1 MADNSLREVGTFSTV
16 LDTNSSTNIIQ
27 YLDVASAI
35 ASVVEN
41 LDPRWLFRASFYL
54 ESLRLSVSLP
64 SFRAAPYPETYAGD
78 TVADKMVKL
87 LEIEQGYPKV
97 GLKLLRKHSTE
108 TDWHDLATVVLQN
121 RGRQSQLPIIVP
133 YLTINQIK
141 LLAKDDLMA
150 CQIVNFGNGILGTGD
165 RLQLEGEWRCD
176 VDVAFMANRPTAI
189 NYYSQT
195 VGQTVIQLA
204 PANPNRARLTL
215 QNQSE
220 GSLYFQFGSNSSAIN
235 YGFILPGGGTAT
247 EGELNNLAIQEALWV
262 KSGGVNPVFVVA
274 TDLSYV

>member
-1 MADNSLREVGTFSTV
+1 MTDNSLREVGTFSTV

-27 YLDVASAI
+27 YLDVGNAI
-35 ASVVEN
+35 AGVVEN
-41 LDPRWLFRASFYL
+41 LDPRWIFRPSFYL
-54 ESLRLSVSLP
+54 ESLRLTVDLP
-64 SFRAAPYPETYAGD
+64 SFRAAPFPEVYAGD
-78 TVADKMVKL
+78 TSAEKMAKL
-87 LEIEQGYPKV
+87 LEVEQSFPKV
-97 GLKLLRKHSTE
+97 GLKLLRKHSNE

-141 LLAKDDLMA
+141 LLSKNDLMA
-150 CQIVNFGNGILGTGD
+150 CQVVNYGSGILGAGD

-189 NYYSQT
+189 NYYSQSI
-195 VGQTVIQLA
+195 GQTPFQLT

-215 QNQSE
+215 QNQSDT
-220 GSLYFQFGSNSSAIN
+220 SLYFQFGSNASVLD
-235 YGFILPGGGTAT
+235 YGFLLPGGGTAT

-262 KSGGVNPVFVVA
+262 KSVANNLVYTVA

>member
-16 LDTNSSTNIIQ
+16 LDTSSSTNIIQ

-35 ASVVEN
+35 ASVVQG

-64 SFRAAPYPETYAGD
+64 SFRAAPFPETYAGD

-87 LEIEQGYPKV
+87 LEVEQGYPKV
-97 GLKLLRKHSTE
+97 GLKLLRKHSDE
-108 TDWHDLATVVLQN
+108 TNWHDLATVVLQN

-141 LLAKDDLMA
+141 LLSKNDLLA
-150 CQIVNFGNGILGTGD
+150 CQIVNFGEGILGTGD

-189 NYYSQT
+189 NNYSATISQT
-195 VGQTVIQLA
+195 ASQFV

-220 GSLYFQFGSNSSAIN
+220 GSLYFQFGASSSALN
-235 YGFILPGGGTAT
+235 YGFLLPGGGTAT
-247 EGELNNLAIQEALWV
+247 EGELNNLAIQQALWV
-262 KSGGVNPVFVVA
+262 KSASVNSVYVVA
-274 TDLSYV
+274 SDLSYV